1 MRILVTGG
9 TGRVGS
15 EVIKALLKHNVSV
28 RALVRKQEAST
39 TMPEG
44 IEVSLGDLLDPVAIR
59 KSLDGIDKLYL
70 LNAVV
75 PDELTQGLIA
85 YDLAKKLKLKQI
97 VYHSVFKAEEFKD
110 VPHFAAKLAIE
121 NALHQFNLPFTIIRP
136 NYFFQND
143 VSLKD
148 ALMNAGMY
156 PMPLGTPG
164 VSAVDTRDIAE
175 AAAIALTSDGH
186 LGKTYNLNGP
196 EILSGKKVASI
207 WSRLLGKEIGYPGE
221 DLDSFEEQMRKSAP
235 SWSAFDIRMMFQ
247 GYLERG
253 FVAEDAD
260 VETLARL
267 LGHPLRRYEDFAK
280 ETVEAWR
287 RVEALASIN
296 PLPENTGQFRESV
309 TPSTH
314 FDQNPWVLS
323 ANLLT
328 TVDFRFARHPIRI
341 SDWRIDP
348 SKHSSLNLLD
358 ACAPSAWCGRIR
370 LPGDDLSPWKI
381 LCPLILQHLRRLFSK
396 RLTPS
401 VRRNWTRFLMESSNS
416 TSRHGAPI

>member
-9 TGRVGS
+9 TGKVGS
-15 EVIKALLKHNVSV
+15 EVIKALVKRNVGV
-28 RALVRKQEAST
+28 RALVREQEAST

-44 IEVSLGDLLDPVAIR
+44 IEVSLGDLLDPVAVR
-59 KSLDGIDKLYL
+59 KALDGVDKLYL

-97 VYHSVFKAEEFKD
+97 VYHSVFNVEEFKD

-121 NALHQFNLPFTIIRP
+121 NALHEFDLPFTIIRP

-148 ALMNAGMY
+148 ALTNAGMY

-207 WSRLLGKEIGYPGE
+207 WSGLLGKEIRYPGE
-221 DLDSFEEQMRKSAP
+221 DLDSFEEQMRKNSP

-253 FVAEDAD
+253 FVAGDGD

-267 LGHPLRRYEDFAK
+267 LGHPPRRYVDFAK
-280 ETVEAWR
+280 ETVQSWRQIEA
-287 RVEALASIN
+287 
-296 PLPENTGQFRESV
+296 P
-309 TPSTH
+309 
-314 FDQNPWVLS
+314 
-323 ANLLT
+323 
-328 TVDFRFARHPIRI
+328 
-341 SDWRIDP
+341 
-348 SKHSSLNLLD
+348 
-358 ACAPSAWCGRIR
+358 R
-370 LPGDDLSPWKI
+370 LHQP
-381 LCPLILQHLRRLFSK
+381 
-396 RLTPS
+396 
-401 VRRNWTRFLMESSNS
+401 
-416 TSRHGAPI
+416 AA